1 MAIIT
6 YTFPSVNTSVQ
17 VGDTAYFT
25 NPSTYYAGTG
35 FDVDINA
42 LLPLGL
48 ITGVTA
54 TTVSI
59 DVPEDI
65 IQPQLN
71 ISFIFFSKSNVV
83 NTSSVK
89 GYYGSAKFI
98 NDSEKKA
105 ELYAVACG
113 MAESSK

>member
-17 VGDTAYFT
+17 IGDTAYFT
-25 NPSTYYAGTG
+25 NPSTGFSATG
-35 FDVDINA
+35 FDVDISA

-48 ITGVTA
+48 VTA
-54 TTVSI
+54 VTLTTVSI

-71 ISFIFFSKSNVV
+71 ISFIFFSKSNTV
-83 NTSSVK
+83 NMSGIK
-89 GYYGSAKFI
+89 GYYGSAKFV
-98 NDSEKKA
+98 NDSEKKV
-105 ELYAVACG
+105 ELYATACG
-113 MAESSK
+113 IEESSK